1 MAQYK
6 VPQDVEAE
14 DKLLGPFT
22 FRQFIYLMIIGG
34 LIGLGVLFW
43 QVFPPLIIVL
53 IPPILLLGALALPLK
68 KDQPME
74 TYLSA
79 VVSFYLK
86 PHTRTW
92 EPGEPE
98 STIIITAPKKIE
110 EIRTK
115 NLDQDEALHRL
126 SFLADIIDSEGYAIK
141 GVIPNSGIKDEIYAE
156 ANDTLDMFEDPTASN
171 NSINQTLQ
179 NDASMRRNQAIN
191 QMRAAINNTNQ
202 TRNATQTNDQQIPP
216 YQQPMQQPQATPIA
230 QIPPYQ
236 QPMQQPAQQ
245 PQATPVAQIPP
256 YQQPMQQPQVA
267 PVAQI
272 PPYQQPIQQPQVA
285 PITQNP
291 PYQQPMQPTAIP
303 QPPSLPQS
311 ETANMPMPSYVAA
324 NPTPI
329 SQPIKTEDPLSYE
342 AVKNNDT
349 IIKPDSMVA
358 EIEAEKAEEAKRR
371 AEEEKSKA
379 EAEQAEELA
388 DPNIINLANNN
399 DFSIETI
406 AKQAK
411 RIKEKKDD
419 EVYISLH

>member
-202 TRNATQTNDQQIPP
+202 TRNTAQTNGQQNPP
-216 YQQPMQQPQATPIA
+216 YQQPM
-230 QIPPYQ
+230 
-236 QPMQQPAQQ
+236 
-245 PQATPVAQIPP
+245 
-256 YQQPMQQPQVA
+256 QQPMQQPQVA
-267 PVAQI
+267 PIA
-272 PPYQQPIQQPQVA
+272 
-285 PITQNP
+285 QNP

-349 IIKPDSMVA
+349 IIKPDSMIA

>member
-22 FRQFIYLMIIGG
+22 FRQFVYLMIIGG

-43 QVFPPLIIVL
+43 GIFPPLIIVL
-53 IPPILLLGALALPLK
+53 VPPILLLGALALPLK

-98 STIIITAPKKIE
+98 STIMITAPKQTE
-110 EIRTK
+110 EKRTK
-115 NLDQDEALHRL
+115 DLDQDEAMHRL
-126 SFLADIIDSEGYAIK
+126 SFLADIIDTEGYAIK
-141 GVIPNSGIKDEIYAE
+141 GATPNSAVREDIYAE
-156 ANDTLDMFEDPTASN
+156 ANDTLDMFDNPTASN

-179 NDASMRRNQAIN
+179 DNASSRHSEAIN
-191 QMRAAINNTNQ
+191 QMRAAIENNTANQ
-202 TRNATQTNDQQIPP
+202 NTTINTTHATPQQQA
-216 YQQPMQQPQATPIA
+216 YQQPMPQPAPMANPQPMPQQQAYQQSIPQAPVAVEQPQPIN
-230 QIPPYQ
+230 
-236 QPMQQPAQQ
+236 QPMSATAAPQQPAQ
-245 PQATPVAQIPP
+245 AQS
-256 YQQPMQQPQVA
+256 
-267 PVAQI
+267 
-272 PPYQQPIQQPQVA
+272 
-285 PITQNP
+285 
-291 PYQQPMQPTAIP
+291 AIP
-303 QPPSLPQS
+303 QPPALPDNPVAAEAMAPMPTDTASQ
-311 ETANMPMPSYVAA
+311 ETAIP
-324 NPTPI
+324 
-329 SQPIKTEDPLSYE
+329 QEDIGDNPLSDE
-342 AVKNNDT
+342 AVKANDA

-358 EIEAEKAEEAKRR
+358 EIEAEKATAAAEAEAKR
-371 AEEEKSKA
+371 
-379 EAEQAEELA
+379 EAERKEVEEQT
-388 DPNIINLANNN
+388 DPNILNLANNK

>member
-22 FRQFIYLMIIGG
+22 FRQFVYLMIIGG

-43 QVFPPLIIVL
+43 GIFPPLIIVL
-53 IPPILLLGALALPLK
+53 VPPILLLGALALPLK

-98 STIIITAPKKIE
+98 STIMITAPKQTE
-110 EIRTK
+110 EKRTK
-115 NLDQDEALHRL
+115 DIDQDEAMHRL
-126 SFLADIIDSEGYAIK
+126 SFLADIIDTEGYAIK
-141 GVIPNSGIKDEIYAE
+141 GATPNSGVKEEIYAE
-156 ANDTLDMFEDPTASN
+156 ANDTLDMFDDPTASN

-179 NDASMRRNQAIN
+179 DNASSRHDEAIN
-191 QMRAAINNTNQ
+191 QMRAAIKNNTATPNITTHPNQ
-202 TRNATQTNDQQIPP
+202 AAPQPAPTAIN
-216 YQQPMQQPQATPIA
+216 QQPIPQAPNMPEPTQSATPFAQPTPIA
-230 QIPPYQ
+230 T
-236 QPMQQPAQQ
+236 
-245 PQATPVAQIPP
+245 TPEQT
-256 YQQPMQQPQVA
+256 PQVA
-267 PVAQI
+267 PQPPALPENPVATEAI
-272 PPYQQPIQQPQVA
+272 AAPASTVPQE
-285 PITQNP
+285 T
-291 PYQQPMQPTAIP
+291 TIP
-303 QPPSLPQS
+303 Q
-311 ETANMPMPSYVAA
+311 EDIGD
-324 NPTPI
+324 NPL
-329 SQPIKTEDPLSYE
+329 SDDAIKT
-342 AVKNNDT
+342 NDA
-349 IIKPDSMVA
+349 IIKPDSIVA
-358 EIEAEKAEEAKRR
+358 EIEAEKAAAAAEAEAKR
-371 AEEEKSKA
+371 
-379 EAEQAEELA
+379 QAERKEVEEQT
-388 DPNIINLANNN
+388 DPNILDLANNN

>member
-43 QVFPPLIIVL
+43 QFFPPLIIV
-53 IPPILLLGALALPLK
+53 IITPILLLGSLALPIK

-202 TRNATQTNDQQIPP
+202 TRNTAQTNGRQNSP
-216 YQQPMQQPQATPIA
+216 YQQPM
-230 QIPPYQ
+230 
-236 QPMQQPAQQ
+236 QQ

-256 YQQPMQQPQVA
+256 YQQPAQQPQVA

-272 PPYQQPIQQPQVA
+272 PPYQQPAQQPQVA
-285 PITQNP
+285 PVAQNP

-349 IIKPDSMVA
+349 IIKPDSMIA

-388 DPNIINLANNN
+388 DPNIIDLANNN

>member
-22 FRQFIYLMIIGG
+22 FRQFVYLMIIGG

-43 QVFPPLIIVL
+43 QIFPPLIIVL
-53 IPPILLLGALALPLK
+53 VPPILLLGALALPLK

-98 STIIITAPKKIE
+98 STIIITAPKKTE
-110 EIRTK
+110 ERRTK
-115 NLDQDEALHRL
+115 DLDQDEAMHRL
-126 SFLADIIDSEGYAIK
+126 SFLADIIDTEGYAIK
-141 GVIPNSGIKDEIYAE
+141 GAAPNSGIKDEIYAE

-171 NSINQTLQ
+171 TSINQTLQ
-179 NDASMRRNQAIN
+179 DDASARRNQAIN
-191 QMRAAINNTNQ
+191 QMRAAIANNANQ
-202 TRNATQTNDQQIPP
+202 AKNTTITHNNQQVQPAIAPAINTAQQATQQPV
-216 YQQPMQQPQATPIA
+216 QQPVPQPQA
-230 QIPPYQ
+230 IPTTGQVQPNQ
-236 QPMQQPAQQ
+236 QP
-245 PQATPVAQIPP
+245 TP
-256 YQQPMQQPQVA
+256 
-267 PVAQI
+267 
-272 PPYQQPIQQPQVA
+272 QPIQPS
-285 PITQNP
+285 
-291 PYQQPMQPTAIP
+291 AIP
-303 QPPSLPQS
+303 QPPALPQS
-311 ETANMPMPSYVAA
+311 ETANMVIPSQD
-324 NPTPI
+324 N
-329 SQPIKTEDPLSYE
+329 QPIPEAPAAQAIIVEDPLSDE

-349 IIKPDSMVA
+349 IIKPDSMIA
-358 EIEAEKAEEAKRR
+358 EIEAERAEEAERK
-371 AEEEKSKA
+371 AKEEEQRKA
-379 EAEQAEELA
+379 EAEAKRQAEMKEVEEQT
-388 DPNIINLANNN
+388 DPNILNLANNT

>member
-22 FRQFIYLMIIGG
+22 FRQFIYLMVIGG

-43 QVFPPLIIVL
+43 QIFPPLIIVL
-53 IPPILLLGALALPLK
+53 VPPILLLGALALPLK

-98 STIIITAPKKIE
+98 STIVITAPKKTE
-110 EIRTK
+110 ERRTK
-115 NLDQDEALHRL
+115 DLDQDEAMHRL
-126 SFLADIIDSEGYAIK
+126 SFLADIIDTEGYAIK
-141 GVIPNSGIKDEIYAE
+141 GAAPNSGIKDEIYAE

-171 NSINQTLQ
+171 TSINQTLQ
-179 NDASMRRNQAIN
+179 DDASERRNQAIN
-191 QMRAAINNTNQ
+191 QMRAAIENNANQ
-202 TRNATQTNDQQIPP
+202 AKNTAITHNNQQVQPATQPAPTPAINTA
-216 YQQPMQQPQATPIA
+216 QQPVPQPQAIPTNPAQPTP
-230 QIPPYQ
+230 
-236 QPMQQPAQQ
+236 QPA
-245 PQATPVAQIPP
+245 PQATAQ
-256 YQQPMQQPQVA
+256 
-267 PVAQI
+267 
-272 PPYQQPIQQPQVA
+272 
-285 PITQNP
+285 TS
-291 PYQQPMQPTAIP
+291 AIP
-303 QPPSLPQS
+303 QPPALPQS
-311 ETANMPMPSYVAA
+311 ETANMAIPSQENEPAPTATAA
-324 NPTPI
+324 PAPEAI
-329 SQPIKTEDPLSYE
+329 VIEDPLSDE
-342 AVKNNDT
+342 VVKNNDT
-349 IIKPDSMVA
+349 IVKPDSMLA
-358 EIEAEKAEEAKRR
+358 EIEAEKAAEAERR
-371 AEEEKSKA
+371 AKEEEQHKA
-379 EAEQAEELA
+379 EAEAQRQAKMKEVEEQT
-388 DPNIINLANNN
+388 DPNILNLANNT

>member
-22 FRQFIYLMIIGG
+22 FRQFVYLMIIGG
-34 LIGLGVLFW
+34 LIGLGFLFW
-43 QVFPPLIIVL
+43 QIFPPLIIVL
-53 IPPILLLGALALPLK
+53 VPPILLLGALALPLK

-98 STIIITAPKKIE
+98 STIIITAPKKTE
-110 EIRTK
+110 ERRTK
-115 NLDQDEALHRL
+115 DLDQDEAMHRL
-126 SFLADIIDSEGYAIK
+126 SFLADIIDTEGYAIK
-141 GVIPNSGIKDEIYAE
+141 GAAPNSGIKDEIYAE

-171 NSINQTLQ
+171 TSINQTLQ
-179 NDASMRRNQAIN
+179 DDASERRNQAIN
-191 QMRAAINNTNQ
+191 QMRAAIANNANQ
-202 TRNATQTNDQQIPP
+202 AKNTTINHNNQQVQPAIALAINTAQQATQQPV
-216 YQQPMQQPQATPIA
+216 QQPVPQPQA
-230 QIPPYQ
+230 IP
-236 QPMQQPAQQ
+236 
-245 PQATPVAQIPP
+245 TTG
-256 YQQPMQQPQVA
+256 QV
-267 PVAQI
+267 
-272 PPYQQPIQQPQVA
+272 
-285 PITQNP
+285 
-291 PYQQPMQPTAIP
+291 QPTQPSAIP
-303 QPPSLPQS
+303 QPPALPQS
-311 ETANMPMPSYVAA
+311 ETANMAIPSQD
-324 NPTPI
+324 N
-329 SQPIKTEDPLSYE
+329 QPIPEAPAAQTIIVEDPLSDE

-349 IIKPDSMVA
+349 IIKPDSMIA
-358 EIEAEKAEEAKRR
+358 EIEAERAEEAERK
-371 AEEEKSKA
+371 AKEEEQRKA
-379 EAEQAEELA
+379 EAEAKRQAEMKEVEEQT
-388 DPNIINLANNN
+388 DPNILNLANNT